1 MNPNK
6 AAGEGLSGRVS
17 AEQGTEVVG
26 EGRVA
31 PGPQKGTQSLEV
43 VQRLAVTFQTRLD
56 AARDWARRNLP
67 ADQRD
72 ALLRVL
78 RGDATAGPAN
88 PSDSE
93 QYARDIECAIGLNSG
108 GTGPDMVHAVR
119 DAVLRVRD
127 QQLTE
132 WRREAIR
139 RGLAVSR
146 LQGVIQALE
155 ELAAEEV
162 THRGE
167 WGNGYRDAQNDL
179 REVLD
184 TLQSSH

>member
-1 MNPNK
+1 MT
-6 AAGEGLSGRVS
+6 ACG
-17 AEQGTEVVG
+17 AEEAVG
-26 EGRVA
+26 EGQA
-31 PGPQKGTQSLEV
+31 PRRPQGGAQGLEV
-43 VQRLAVTFQTRLD
+43 AQRLAVTFQTRID

-67 ADQRD
+67 AEQRD
-72 ALLRVL
+72 ALLHVL
-78 RGDATAGPAN
+78 RGDATADSAA
-88 PSDSE
+88 PSGSE

-146 LQGVIQALE
+146 LQGVIQAIE
-155 ELAAEEV
+155 ELAAEQN

-167 WGNGYRDAQNDL
+167 WGNGYRDAQSDL
-179 REVLD
+179 REVLT